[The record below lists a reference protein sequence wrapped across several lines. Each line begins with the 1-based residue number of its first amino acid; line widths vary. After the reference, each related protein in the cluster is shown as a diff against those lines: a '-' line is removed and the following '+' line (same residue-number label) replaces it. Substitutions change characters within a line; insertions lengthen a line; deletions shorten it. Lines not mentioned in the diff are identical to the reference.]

1 MTKEN
6 EEMQN
11 DIDEYEKEKQRKK
24 DCGEYHSDTSS
35 GITDYYLNLHSNE
48 DKLKDID
55 IYLKNLNNINDV

>member
-1 MTKEN
+1 MKKKN
-6 EEMQN
+6 
-11 DIDEYEKEKQRKK
+11 RGKK